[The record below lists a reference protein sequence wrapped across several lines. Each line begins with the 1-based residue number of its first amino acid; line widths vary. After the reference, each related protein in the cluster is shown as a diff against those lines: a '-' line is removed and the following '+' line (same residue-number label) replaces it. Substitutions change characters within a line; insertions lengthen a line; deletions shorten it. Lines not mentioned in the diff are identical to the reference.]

1 MISKKV
7 ILLISLNLVFLAGAA
22 AWAQKPVTETNSD
35 LAITH
40 YAKEFTDMINRL
52 QLQHNTTYKLGGVP
66 IADACMSLMS
76 PAQTTGKIGES
87 IFKEL
92 TAKADLYSLL
102 LEGGDVKRY
111 CKKYSGMS
119 NNQRALV
126 WVLILT
132 TMAHFESSCS
142 ESASARGPN
151 GTAHGYYQLHKGKE
165 DQYITGGYSCPKNS
179 SANPVSASRCTLAM
193 LEKQM
198 QRTNRILFSNKSYW
212 EVLRPN
218 GPADKAKLIA
228 RALTISTLC
237 NPVIM

>member
-1 MISKKV
+1 MTLKMIATT
-7 ILLISLNLVFLAGAA
+7 LLILIGSASY
-22 AWAQKPVTETNSD
+22 AQMPVSEKPSNN
-35 LAITH
+35 AITI
-40 YAKEFTDMINRL
+40 YSKEFTEIINRL
-52 QLQHNTTYKLGGVP
+52 QLQHDTTYSLGGIP
-66 IADACMSLMS
+66 ISDDCVAMMNAN
-76 PAQTTGKIGES
+76 QTTGKVGEA

-111 CKKYSGMS
+111 CKKYSDMS
-119 NNQRALV
+119 KNQRALV

-142 ESASARGPN
+142 EKASARGPN
-151 GTAHGYYQLHKGKE
+151 GTAYGYYQLHKSKE
-165 DQYITGGYSCPKNS
+165 DQYLGGGACTKNS
-179 SANPVSASRCTLAM
+179 SANAVSSSRCTLSM

-198 QRTNRILFSNKSYW
+198 ERSNRILFSNKSYW

-228 RALTISTLC
+228 KALTVSSLC
-237 NPVIM
+237 NPASL